1 MDNSEKSRFV
11 DATKM
16 KEMND
21 QYYQMGE
28 AFIAHQ
34 QYTNTFEIDQ
44 KKREFEEQ
52 NQIETEQEQRKQ
64 LFEQLEAMREKG
76 MTEVEKNQ
84 KVVMQIKTSKT
95 FENAQNLQQ
104 SVKSI
109 LKEIKQKGKC

>member
-1 MDNSEKSRFV
+1 MDNSEKCRFV

-64 LFEQLEAMREKG
+64 LFEQLEAIWFSKSN
-76 MTEVEKNQ
+76 VEIIKYLKLKN
-84 KVVMQIKTSKT
+84 
-95 FENAQNLQQ
+95 
-104 SVKSI
+104 
-109 LKEIKQKGKC
+109 G